1 MSILIG
7 PMKLHLNGHKELT
20 SHGEVKE
27 IKAGKLVYIPI
38 VACTEVCVKKGDYVN
53 AGTMIA
59 KRNDHFEVPIFSSVS
74 GVVKGIEDRLHT
86 SGNQADHVVIEND
99 FKDTFVRPFEPI
111 DPDKASKEDL
121 VEFMKNAGIVG
132 CGGAGFPTYIKYR
145 GAKGIDTVLINAVEC
160 EPYITADFRIVDDKL
175 ELLVLGTRTMQKM
188 AGAKEAIVAIKE
200 TKKDLIPRI
209 EEAFSSHGNIKVVT
223 VPDQYPL
230 GWERTLIFEIF
241 KKRYDKLPS
250 EIGIIVNNATTAIV
264 FAEAMTLGRPI
275 MEKICTIS
283 GDGIKNPSNVRV
295 PVGVTIAEIV
305 ESLGGYAKDEVTVI
319 GGGPMM
325 GKALTSDEASIQ
337 NASNAITIVL
347 PDHEEA
353 IACLRCG
360 RCNDHCPAGI
370 MPVRIN
376 DAEKAGNI
384 ELITDLRADQ
394 CIECGM
400 CTYVCPSKIEVTEG
414 VRRAK
419 AMLLNK

>member
-27 IKAGKLVYIPI
+27 ISAGKLVYIPI
-38 VACTEVCVKKGDYVN
+38 VACTEVCVKKGDYV
-53 AGTMIA
+53 AMGTMIA
-59 KRNDHFEVPIFSSVS
+59 KRNDHFEVPIFASVS
-74 GVVKGIEDRLHT
+74 GIVRGIEDRLHT
-86 SGNQADHVVIEND
+86 SGVQAEHIVIEND
-99 FKDTFVRPFEPI
+99 FKNTFVKPFEPI
-111 DPDKASKEDL
+111 DPDKASREEL

-160 EPYITADFRIVDDKL
+160 EPYITADFRIVDEKL
-175 ELLVLGTRTMQKM
+175 DLLVLGTRIMQKM
-188 AGAKEAIVAIKE
+188 AGAKEAIVSIKE
-200 TKKDLIPRI
+200 SKKDLIPKM
-209 EEAFSSHGNIKVVT
+209 EKAFESYSDIKLVT

-250 EIGIIVNNATTAIV
+250 EIGVIVNNATTAIV
-264 FAEAMTLGRPI
+264 FAEAMTLGKPI
-275 MEKICTIS
+275 TEKIVTFS
-283 GDGIKNPSNVRV
+283 GDGIKSPSNVKV
-295 PVGVTIAEIV
+295 PVGVPISEIV
-305 ESLGGYAKDEVTVI
+305 KELGGYSQDEVTVI

-337 NASNAITIVL
+337 NASNAITILKPHDV
-347 PDHEEA
+347 ET

-384 ELITDLRADQ
+384 ELIAELRAEQ